1 MAADAAQDQ
10 GPEDVGSYLRE
21 ISEVNGAAL
30 ASAACARAL
39 DAASTFSARS
49 HFAIPPH
56 RPSAASDGG
65 GGEAEPSVYLTGHSL
80 GLQPRSAQGAV
91 MCELT
96 KWAERGVAGH
106 FEGELP
112 WASCEE
118 AVVPLLGELVGAA
131 DATLEV
137 AAMNSLTVNLHL
149 LMAAFYRP
157 SAGRAGIL
165 IEAGAF
171 PSDRYAVASQVRH
184 HGHDPAEWLT
194 EVAPREES
202 GLLSTHD
209 LLAAID
215 TLQDSLALVLL
226 GGANYLTGQV
236 LDMEAIARGVRRINS
251 SRAAR
256 SEPPILLGL
265 DLAHAAGNVP
275 LSLHDWGVDF
285 AAWCTYKYLNAGAG
299 CLGAIFV
306 HARHAA
312 DDGAYPRLTGWW
324 GVPHAPGPRF
334 EMRHGFDA
342 APGAAGFACSNVNPL
357 MVACLLAS
365 LRTLRDAGGIQ
376 AARRKSRLLTGY
388 LELLLHEEELT
399 VPRAA
404 AQAQPARCG
413 IRIITPADPRR
424 RGCQLSLRVLPP
436 PPPGGAEAE
445 SGSGPPGAM
454 RELEAALLSR
464 GVVVDA
470 REPDIVRAAPV
481 PLYNSYEDVRAFVL
495 RLADALVE
503 LARRWEK

>member
-226 GGANYLTGQV
+226 GGANYLTGQ
-236 LDMEAIARGVRRINS
+236 
-251 SRAAR
+251 
-256 SEPPILLGL
+256 
-265 DLAHAAGNVP
+265 AG
-275 LSLHDWGVDF
+275 
-285 AAWCTYKYLNAGAG
+285 
-299 CLGAIFV
+299 
-306 HARHAA
+306 
-312 DDGAYPRLTGWW
+312 
-324 GVPHAPGPRF
+324 
-334 EMRHGFDA
+334 
-342 APGAAGFACSNVNPL
+342 
-357 MVACLLAS
+357 
-365 LRTLRDAGGIQ
+365 
-376 AARRKSRLLTGY
+376 
-388 LELLLHEEELT
+388 
-399 VPRAA
+399 
-404 AQAQPARCG
+404 
-413 IRIITPADPRR
+413 TPAP
-424 RGCQLSLRVLPP
+424 
-436 PPPGGAEAE
+436 
-445 SGSGPPGAM
+445 
-454 RELEAALLSR
+454 
-464 GVVVDA
+464 
-470 REPDIVRAAPV
+470 AP
-481 PLYNSYEDVRAFVL
+481 A
-495 RLADALVE
+495 
-503 LARRWEK
+503 

>member
-215 TLQDSLALVLL
+215 TLQDSLAL
-226 GGANYLTGQV
+226 
-236 LDMEAIARGVRRINS
+236 AIARGVRRINS

-306 HARHAA
+306 HSRHAA
-312 DDGAYPRLTGWW
+312 DDGALCPALRRLTGWW

-334 EMRHGFDA
+334 EMRRGRLEGPSARRDGAPASHEPLRRRHGFDA

-357 MVACLLAS
+357 MPA
-365 LRTLRDAGGIQ
+365 
-376 AARRKSRLLTGY
+376 GY

-424 RGCQLSLRVLPP
+424 RGCQLSLR
-436 PPPGGAEAE
+436 AE

-481 PLYNSYEDVRAFVL
+481 PLYNSYEDVRVFVL